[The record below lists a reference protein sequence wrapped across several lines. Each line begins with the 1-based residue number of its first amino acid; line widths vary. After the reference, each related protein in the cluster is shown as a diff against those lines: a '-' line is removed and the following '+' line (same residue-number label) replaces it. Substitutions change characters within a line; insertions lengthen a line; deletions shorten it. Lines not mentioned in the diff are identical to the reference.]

1 MDFNKETPTAT
12 FVIQGQN
19 FQIPKPFAEGHAC
32 SASDASVL
40 NQILAENTRNNW
52 STRVQAAIKDATD
65 EAPFD
70 HDKMQADIDEYLEG
84 YEFGVRR
91 GRGPVDPVEREA
103 LSIAKELVKAAL
115 RKAGHKIASVDVSEI
130 NRLAEEAVEKNEK
143 ITTTAKRRV
152 EERTALGADSL
163 DVSSVAA

>member
-1 MDFNKETPTAT
+1 M
-12 FVIQGQN
+12 
-19 FQIPKPFAEGHAC
+19 C
-32 SASDASVL
+32 SGSEAGVL

-52 STRVQAAIKDATD
+52 STRVGKAVEDATD

-70 HDKMQADIDEYLEG
+70 HNKMQADIDEYLEG

-115 RKAGHKIASVDVSEI
+115 RKAGHKIADVDKSEI
-130 NRLAEEAVEKNEK
+130 DRLALEAIAKNEK
-143 ITTTAKRRV
+143 ITLTAKRRV

-163 DVSSVAA
+163 DVSSVTA